1 MIIII
6 CMATLITVLYGPTF
20 GSLPQSARY
29 PDLRPLANPFAAA
42 LSLSLSLSLA
52 MNSPSDNGS
61 SRAHFQSR
69 DLMRLHEFGLQRVPL
84 YNPHR
89 TR

>member
-42 LSLSLSLSLA
+42 RALSLSLSRHEVAFPQRLFPRSLSIKRPDA
-52 MNSPSDNGS
+52 AARVWSPTRS
-61 SRAHFQSR
+61 SLQS
-69 DLMRLHEFGLQRVPL
+69 P
-84 YNPHR
+84 
-89 TR
+89 

>member
-1 MIIII
+1 MTSS
-6 CMATLITVLYGPTF
+6 AGSHSHYGALLARSF

-29 PDLRPLANPFAAA
+29 PDLRLLANPFVVARA
-42 LSLSLSLSLA
+42 LSLATNL
-52 MNSPSDNGS
+52 PSDYHS

-69 DLMRLHEFGLQRVPL
+69 DLMRLHQFGRQRVPL

>member
-1 MIIII
+1 MGPLSGL
-6 CMATLITVLYGPTF
+6 CPSLLATQIFDLWQTP
-20 GSLPQSARY
+20 
-29 PDLRPLANPFAAA
+29 LRPRARA
-42 LSLSLSLSLA
+42 LSLSLSLA

>member
-1 MIIII
+1 MTIIRKQRLSLP
-6 CMATLITVLYGPTF
+6 CSSGPRF

-29 PDLRPLANPFAAA
+29 PDLRPLANLSAAA
-42 LSLSLSLSLA
+42 RARSHPI
-52 MNSPSDNGS
+52 NSPFHNGS
-61 SRAHFQSR
+61 SRPHFQSR
-69 DLMRLHEFGLQRVPL
+69 GPILLYDFGSQRITL

>member
-6 CMATLITVLYGPTF
+6 CIATLITVLYGPTF

-42 LSLSLSLSLA
+42 LSLSLSLSL
-52 MNSPSDNGS
+52 SP
-61 SRAHFQSR
+61 
-69 DLMRLHEFGLQRVPL
+69 
-84 YNPHR
+84 
-89 TR
+89 